1 MKGRCRI
8 GCPWQAAS
16 NMLKVVF
23 CLALWFSGQAFAA
36 DAAELLPPEQ
46 AFKFT
51 AKVRKA
57 DKLLLSWDIAN
68 GYYLYLNKFKF
79 VSLTPGIT
87 VGKTSFP
94 VSHTKHDATF
104 GTVEIFRDHLEVEV
118 FLQRQDTKLNKPDV
132 GSVISRAALMQAFVI
147 CLSKKQFLWICRM
160 KGAIGGAR
168 NNLIIDTLSP
178 GRHKLYTH
186 CFQ

>member
-1 MKGRCRI
+1 
-8 GCPWQAAS
+8 
-16 NMLKVVF
+16 MLKVVF
-23 CLALWFSGQAFAA
+23 CLALWFSGQAFTA

-46 AFKFT
+46 AFQFT
-51 AKVRKA
+51 AKVKKA

-94 VSHTKHDATF
+94 ASHTKHDATF

-118 FLQRQDTKLNKPDV
+118 FLQRQDTKLNK
-132 GSVISRAALMQAFVI
+132 LMLEVNFQGCADAGV
-147 CLSKKQFLWICRM
+147 CYMPVKETVSLDLSDEPK
-160 KGAIGGAR
+160 
-168 NNLIIDTLSP
+168 NLS
-178 GRHKLYTH
+178 
-186 CFQ
+186 

>member
-1 MKGRCRI
+1 
-8 GCPWQAAS
+8 
-16 NMLKVVF
+16 
-23 CLALWFSGQAFAA
+23 
-36 DAAELLPPEQ
+36 LPPEQ

-51 AKVRKA
+51 AKVGEA

-87 VGKTSFP
+87 VGKTSIP

-118 FLQRQDTKLNKPDV
+118 FLQRQDTKLDK
-132 GSVISRAALMQAFVI
+132 LMLEVNFQGCADAGV
-147 CLSKKQFLWICRM
+147 CYMPVKETVSLDLSDEGLHWWNTK
-160 KGAIGGAR
+160 
-168 NNLIIDTLSP
+168 
-178 GRHKLYTH
+178 
-186 CFQ
+186 